1 MYDSPVNII
10 EIICDEIKQKT
21 DSDIKDAMFS
31 VLHRRGIDI
40 DEEKLVQAIA
50 ADRKRYEEAY
60 RRGNEDG
67 YKRALDEMNSKRILE
82 EVWNNPVRISEE
94 F

>member
-10 EIICDEIKQKT
+10 ETVYNEIKQKA
-21 DSDIKDAMFS
+21 DSDLKDAMFT
-31 VLHRRGIDI
+31 VLHKRGIDI
-40 DEEKLVQAIA
+40 DEEKLVQAIT

-60 RRGNEDG
+60 RRGYEAGRRDEYNRFAIARS
-67 YKRALDEMNSKRILE
+67 RALDEMCG
-82 EVWNNPVRISEE
+82 